1 MACFPDFLSQKVGNA
16 RICAAVA
23 LLASV
28 GSDLLANP
36 DELFG
41 RPDCKISKDQR
52 KIKVGRIDLLI
63 DGVSTGVYLKR
74 YNAFSARYRIGS
86 LVLSSGA
93 VKSVRGAEILS
104 RAGISTA
111 TPLASI
117 ERRSWGILNSS
128 FFLSKE
134 IIRGK
139 TADAYWR
146 ENLTPIRGAEGFR
159 HRRRFLK
166 ALASLFVGLHE
177 HGIYH
182 NDLKDVNILVHDG
195 SSGEHFALLDLE
207 GVRHCWYL
215 SRRRRVKAWFS

>member
-1 MACFPDFLSQKVGNA
+1 MECQP
-16 RICAAVA
+16 
-23 LLASV
+23 
-28 GSDLLANP
+28 
-36 DELFG
+36 
-41 RPDCKISKDQR
+41 
-52 KIKVGRIDLLI
+52 
-63 DGVSTGVYLKR
+63 GVYLKR

-182 NDLKDVNILVHDG
+182 NDLKDANILVHDG

-215 SRRRRVKAWFS
+215 SRRRRVKTWFS